1 MINLQKTKEEDRQKK
16 ITGSILPVKKSK
28 VQLHLEDWNENQ
40 NRLSVRME
48 GADKDVCRFRRLFQ
62 MKNFNADYIPADTF
76 TWIGQTV
83 MGSPN
88 YIIMLI
94 FLDYSLN
101 SQKQF

>member
-1 MINLQKTKEEDRQKK
+1 MEE
-16 ITGSILPVKKSK
+16 
-28 VQLHLEDWNENQ
+28 
-40 NRLSVRME
+40 
-48 GADKDVCRFRRLFQ
+48 ADKDVCRFRRLFQ

-101 SQKQF
+101 S